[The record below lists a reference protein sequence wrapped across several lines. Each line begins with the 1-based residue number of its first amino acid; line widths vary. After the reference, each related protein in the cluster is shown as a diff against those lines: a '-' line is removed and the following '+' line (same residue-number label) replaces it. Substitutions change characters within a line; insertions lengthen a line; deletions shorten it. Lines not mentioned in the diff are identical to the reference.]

1 MCLQTRSVICKMIV
15 GNGLPRQCAHWLAM
29 TVVVGSRNDY
39 RTSTSFRG
47 RLRPW
52 ESVSQHRKRRKI
64 YYESYWGARGARYS
78 GGRSDLSEW
87 QRSTDEEGF
96 SKPTKM
102 SGTATGFVR
111 RVEEYGIIGQISKNR
126 INTGYFVVFD

>member
-1 MCLQTRSVICKMIV
+1 MTGNPAIALLFGCDWSIFNERIKKQILRYNLLPFTDTNSVICKIIV

-64 YYESYWGARGARYS
+64 YYEG
-78 GGRSDLSEW
+78 
-87 QRSTDEEGF
+87 
-96 SKPTKM
+96 
-102 SGTATGFVR
+102 
-111 RVEEYGIIGQISKNR
+111 NR
-126 INTGYFVVFD
+126 NCPSC